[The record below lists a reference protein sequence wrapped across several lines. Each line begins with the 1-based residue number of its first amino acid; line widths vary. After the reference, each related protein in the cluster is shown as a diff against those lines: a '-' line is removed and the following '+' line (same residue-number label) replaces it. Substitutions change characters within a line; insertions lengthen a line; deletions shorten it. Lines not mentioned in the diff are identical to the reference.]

1 MMKARETPNQLL
13 YSNNA
18 TPEEVEMEDA
28 KPISEF
34 DRRDFLGLAAAAAA
48 MGIGAALPAGTATA
62 AQGPSTDFMRWL
74 DSIGGKQRIV
84 LDMRE
89 PNGGMALAWAWVFL
103 FTAPQAY
110 GVTESDLGTA
120 IVLRHNGIPIAFDDA
135 AWKKYKLG
143 EFFKIDDPE
152 TGKPAVR
159 NPYYLTM
166 IDPFLPDM
174 ALQKLIDRGVRVVA
188 CDMAIHFYSG
198 LVAKQMGL
206 KHEDVKQDWN
216 SAVLPSIAHAPSGVV
231 ACQGAVARG
240 CSYVFAG

>member
-1 MMKARETPNQLL
+1 MLEKTEMSDKEIPANRREFLALAAFAAAGLGAMLPV
-13 YSNNA
+13 A
-18 TPEEVEMEDA
+18 T
-28 KPISEF
+28 
-34 DRRDFLGLAAAAAA
+34 AAAAPS
-48 MGIGAALPAGTATA
+48 GPA
-62 AQGPSTDFMRWL
+62 TDFTRWL
-74 DSIGGKQRIV
+74 DSISGKHRVV

-89 PNGGMALAWAWVFL
+89 PNGGEAFGWAWVWL
-103 FTAPQAY
+103 LTAPQAY
-110 GVTESDLGTA
+110 GGPESDVGAA
-120 IVLRHNGIPIAFDDA
+120 IVLRHNAIPVALDDS

-143 EFFKIDDPE
+143 EYFKIDDPE

-166 IDPFLPDM
+166 SEPFLPEM
-174 ALQKLIDRGVRVVA
+174 AMQKLIDRGVRVVA

-206 KHEDVKQDWN
+206 KHEDVKAEWN
-216 SAVLPSIAHAPSGVV
+216 SAVLPNVAHAPSGVV